1 MTRESVIEGY
11 LINSPK
17 VLAEML
23 YDTITRYEARIAELE
38 APKSCEGCK
47 YEMPTE
53 MYIFDNY
60 CSCCLRD
67 KGDYYEQ
74 KDNR

>member
-1 MTRESVIEGY
+1 MTREAVIEGY

-38 APKSCEGCK
+38 APKSCVGCEYDDEGSEWCA
-47 YEMPTE
+47 
-53 MYIFDNY
+53 D
-60 CSCCLRD
+60 CSRNST
-67 KGDYYEQ
+67 GDCYTP
-74 KDNR
+74 KDSA